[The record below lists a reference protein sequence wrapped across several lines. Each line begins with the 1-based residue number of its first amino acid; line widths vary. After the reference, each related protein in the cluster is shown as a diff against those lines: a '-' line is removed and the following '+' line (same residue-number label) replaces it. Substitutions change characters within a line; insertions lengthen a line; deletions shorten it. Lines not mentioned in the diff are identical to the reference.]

1 MWREKLRKELTPLK
15 NLGYN
20 FSTVKRK
27 GFKMSIQDSKYQVW
41 CSANAKEEFCER
53 VMEVEFFLVA
63 SDDLKEARRYCRKQ
77 LNYPGITAAWV
88 IRSRDGEVVQPHE
101 KF

>member
-1 MWREKLRKELTPLK
+1 M
-15 NLGYN
+15 N
-20 FSTVKRK
+20 
-27 GFKMSIQDSKYQVW
+27 IQNSKYQVW
-41 CSANAKEEFCER
+41 CSAMVTVSNGTLEG
-53 VMEVEFFLVA
+53 EFFLVA